1 MTYQGHVYDL
11 DYAHV
16 SKRTQV
22 LMRGTPP
29 LPNFVAVT
37 LDPSV
42 VSLLA
47 AAYADQALTYVFTR
61 GLPDGSDE
69 IVHVEVRPNPLATP
83 PTATE
88 WAIERVV
95 FELVHGLTR
104 AELRSH
110 TGALLQGWDDTGH
123 VLRVLNAAVTAHEHV
138 EKLVIDRAG
147 RIINVKVNRP

>member
-29 LPNFVAVT
+29 QPSFVAVT

-42 VSLLA
+42 VSILA
-47 AAYADQALTYVFTR
+47 AAYADQARTYVFTR

-69 IVHVEVRPNPLATP
+69 IVHVEIWPNRPATP
-83 PTATE
+83 PVATE

-95 FELVHGLTR
+95 FELAHGLTR
-104 AELRSH
+104 AEFRGH

-123 VLRVLNAAVTAHEHV
+123 VLRILNAAVTAHEYV

-147 RIINVKVNRP
+147 RITNLKVNR

>member
-11 DYAHV
+11 DYTHA

-22 LMRGTPP
+22 LMRGASP

-37 LDPSV
+37 QDPSV

-47 AAYADQALTYVFTR
+47 AAFADQARTYVFTR
-61 GLPDGSDE
+61 ALPDGSDE
-69 IVHVEVRPNPLATP
+69 IVHVEIWPNRPTTP
-83 PTATE
+83 PVSTE

-95 FELVHGLTR
+95 YELAHGLTR
-104 AELRSH
+104 AEFRSH

-123 VLRVLNAAVTAHEHV
+123 VLRVLNAAVTAHEYV
-138 EKLVIDRAG
+138 EKLVTDRAA
-147 RIINVKVNRP
+147 RITNVKVNR

>member
-11 DYAHV
+11 DYSHA

-22 LMRGTPP
+22 LMRGAPP

-42 VSLLA
+42 VSILG
-47 AAYADQALTYVFTR
+47 AAYAEQALTYVFTR
-61 GLPDGSDE
+61 RLPDASDE
-69 IVHVEVRPNPLATP
+69 IVHVEVRPNPATTP
-83 PTATE
+83 PASKE

-104 AELRSH
+104 AEFRSH
-110 TGALLQGWDDTGH
+110 KGALLQGWDDTGH

-147 RIINVKVNRP
+147 QITSLKVNR